1 MRANVAK
8 SLWTLLF
15 LFVYLQ
21 LNARQQP
28 GKDTVLQR
36 YGIVTDSG
44 TVISNRNK
52 TGFYLVKFRVY
63 PGQSVLQQHGSKK
76 ALSTLHYILQQ
87 PVTDTALLRNV
98 VYTYAANSN
107 WKSSTPLL
115 QQLELLKDKDSITL
129 QVSTNPALAPPAW
142 CHVRR
147 QPTRSIAILTVRKQ
161 DWPQFIAQASVL
173 FADRLRQAR
182 TETIVSN
189 NDMTLNRI
197 STVQQL
203 YPQLQGNQMTVSI
216 KENLFDTTDADLQ
229 GRYRASG
236 ISSNTVDA
244 HATIMATL
252 IAGAGNTGPEGKG
265 AATRARLS
273 SSDFNSTTTDNK
285 LLPDDPANYRQ
296 LGIRLQNHSYGTGIE
311 NYYGTEAAA
320 YDEQA
325 QDLDTLLH
333 VFSSGND
340 GNTTS
345 SSGAYSGITGL
356 ANLSGTYK
364 HAKNVLVAG
373 ATNGLNGI
381 LALSSKGPAYD
392 GRVKP
397 ELVAY
402 GVDGTSN
409 ASALTSGIATL
420 VQDAYIQQVGKA
432 PAATLLKT
440 VLINSADDVGN
451 LHVDYS
457 SGYGAINA
465 LKAVKTIAE
474 DRFFG
479 GSATNGSSQS
489 FPLSVPAGSGQLKV
503 TLGWNDPA
511 AAVNAVKALVND
523 LDLWV
528 EDAGGKRYDPWIL
541 SSYPSADS
549 LRAAARRGR
558 DTLNNTEQV
567 TIDNPSGTI
576 RIHVNGRAVSSAS
589 QSFFVAYEFTPSAYF
604 NWEYP
609 APQSMLSTNASAPLR
624 WSTAYSGTGTVQYSL
639 DSSNWQTIVQDI
651 SLQSGTINWT
661 VPDVFSKAWLRM
673 QTANGTFTSA
683 AFFISKA
690 PEPQVGFN
698 CTDSVLLYWP
708 SLPNA
713 ASYEVYVLNGPYLS
727 TYTRT
732 TDTFVV
738 IQKKNISGTW
748 LAVSAIHANGWA
760 GVKSYSLD
768 YQNQGV
774 SCYVTTLLADPENDA
789 TVRLTLSLGSL
800 YNLRTIW
807 WEALTSNG
815 FTTLQST
822 TIDGNTSY
830 TIIDNAP
837 HSGLNYY
844 RVRME
849 TTDGRMI
856 LSDTVFAAIVG
867 AGNTF
872 VLFPNPVTNTLQLL
886 TKAAQ
891 ERQMRIFDISGRLVR
906 AYLLT
911 NMQESIDITDLT
923 PGVYVVAIYEEGK
936 RVFVQKVVKVG
947 Y

>member
-1 MRANVAK
+1 MRANVSK
-8 SLWTLLF
+8 SMLALLF
-15 LFVYLQ
+15 LFAHLQ
-21 LNARQQP
+21 LTARQQP
-28 GKDTVLQR
+28 GKDSVLQR
-36 YGIVTDSG
+36 YGIIPDSG
-44 TVISNRNK
+44 DVSINRNK
-52 TGFYLVKFRVY
+52 TGLYLVKFRVY
-63 PGQSVLQQHGSKK
+63 PGQAVLQQHGNKK
-76 ALSTLHYILQQ
+76 ALTPLHYILQQ
-87 PVTDTALLRNV
+87 PVTDTTLLHNV
-98 VYTYAANSN
+98 IYTYAANSN
-107 WKSSTPLL
+107 WKSSSLLL
-115 QQLELLKDKDSITL
+115 QQLEKLKDKDSITL
-129 QVSTNPALAPPAW
+129 QASIDPKLTPDW
-142 CHVRR
+142 CLVRR
-147 QPTRSIAILTVRKQ
+147 QATRSIAIITVKKQ
-161 DWPQFIAQASVL
+161 DWPQFIAQPAIL

-216 KENLFDTTDADLQ
+216 KENLFDTSDADLQ

-236 ISSNTVDA
+236 ISSGTEDA

-252 IAGAGNTGPEGKG
+252 IAGGGNTGAEGRG
-265 AATRARLS
+265 AAIRAFLS
-273 SSDFNSTTTDNK
+273 SSDFNSTNTDNK
-285 LLPDDPANYRQ
+285 LLPDDPANYQQ

-325 QDLDTLLH
+325 LDLDTLLH

-340 GNTTS
+340 GNDTPA
-345 SSGAYSGITGL
+345 SGTYSGITGL

-373 ATNGLNGI
+373 ATDGLNNV

-409 ASALTSGIATL
+409 AAALTSGISTL
-420 VQDAYIQQVGKA
+420 AQDAYIQRQGKA

-465 LKAVKTIAE
+465 LKAVKTILE
-474 DRFFG
+474 DRFNG
-479 GSATNGSSQS
+479 GSATNGSSQVFLIS
-489 FPLSVPAGSGQLKV
+489 APAGMRQFKV

-511 AAVNAVKALVND
+511 AAADASKALVND

-528 EDAGGKRYDPWIL
+528 EDPGGNRYDPWVL
-541 SSYPSADS
+541 SSIPARDS
-549 LRAAARRGR
+549 LQAAARRGR

-567 TIDNPSGTI
+567 TVDNPSGI
-576 RIHVNGRAVSSAS
+576 LRVHVNGREVRSSP
-589 QSFFVAYEFTPSAYF
+589 QSFYIVYEFTPSRYF
-604 NWEYP
+604 NWENP
-609 APQSMLSTNASAPLR
+609 APQSMLASRTTAPLR
-624 WSTAYSGTGTVQYSL
+624 WSSSYTGTGDLQYSL
-639 DSSNWQTIVQDI
+639 DSVNWQTSIQDI
-651 SLQSGTINWT
+651 GLAGGSVSWS

-673 QTANGTFTSA
+673 QTADSTYTSA
-683 AFFISKA
+683 SFFISKA
-690 PEPQVGFN
+690 PEAQVGFD

-708 SLPNA
+708 PVADA
-713 ASYEVYVLNGPYLS
+713 AGYEIYVLNGAYL
-727 TYTRT
+727 TPYTRT
-732 TDTFVV
+732 NDTFVV
-738 IQKKNISGTW
+738 IQKQNISGTW
-748 LAVSAIHANGWA
+748 VAVSAVHADGWA

-768 YQNQGV
+768 YQNQGL
-774 SCYVTTLLADPENDA
+774 SCYIMSLLADPIDDSS
-789 TVRLTLSLGSL
+789 VRLGLTLGSL

-807 WEALTSNG
+807 WEELTSTG
-815 FTTLQST
+815 FVTLQST
-822 TIDGNTSY
+822 AIDGNTSY
-830 TIIDNAP
+830 TVTDNAP

-844 RVRME
+844 RVRLE

-856 LSDTVFAAIVG
+856 FSDSVFAAIVG
-867 AGNTF
+867 ADKTF
-872 VLFPNPVTNTLQLL
+872 VLFPNPITNTLQFLS
-886 TKAAQ
+886 KAPQ
-891 ERQMRIFDISGRLVR
+891 EREMRVYDVGGRLIR
-906 AYLLT
+906 DILLT
-911 NMQESIDITDLT
+911 NMQESIDVSLLT
-923 PGVYVVAIYEEGK
+923 PGVYVVAIYEDGK
-936 RVFVQKVVKVG
+936 RVFVQKVVKSS

>member
-8 SLWTLLF
+8 SLLALLF
-15 LFVYLQ
+15 LFVHLQ
-21 LNARQQP
+21 LSARQQP
-28 GKDTVLQR
+28 GTDTVLQR

-44 TVISNRNK
+44 TVSINRNK

-63 PGQSVLQQHGSKK
+63 PGQSVLQQHGNKK
-76 ALSTLHYILQQ
+76 ALTRLHYILQQ

-98 VYTYAANSN
+98 IYTYAASSN

-115 QQLELLKDKDSITL
+115 QALEMLKDKDSITL
-129 QVSTNPALAPPAW
+129 QVSTDPALAPPAW

-147 QPTRSIAILTVRKQ
+147 KASRSIAIVTVKKH
-161 DWPQFIAQASVL
+161 DWPHFIAQASVL

-203 YPQLQGNQMTVSI
+203 YPQLQGNNMTVSI

-229 GRYRASG
+229 GRYRSSG
-236 ISSNTVDA
+236 ISSNTIDA

-252 IAGAGNTGPEGKG
+252 IAGGGNTGAEGRG
-265 AATRARLS
+265 VAVRASLS

-285 LLPDDPANYRQ
+285 LLPDDPASYRQ
-296 LGIRLQNHSYGTGIE
+296 LGIRLQNHSYGTGVE
-311 NYYGTEAAA
+311 NYYGTEAVA

-325 QDLDTLLH
+325 LDLDTLLH

-340 GNTTS
+340 GNDTPT
-345 SSGAYSGITGL
+345 SGAYSGIAGL

-373 ATNGLNGI
+373 ATNGQNGV

-409 ASALTSGIATL
+409 AAALTSGIATL
-420 VQDAYIQQVGKA
+420 VQDAYIQQLGRA

-440 VLINSADDVGN
+440 VLINSADDIGN

-465 LKAVKTIAE
+465 LKAVKTIDE
-474 DRFFG
+474 DRFFS
-479 GSATNGSSQS
+479 GSASNGSSQV
-489 FPLSVPAGSGQLKV
+489 FPISIPAGTGQVKV
-503 TLGWNDPA
+503 TLGW
-511 AAVNAVKALVND
+511 KALVND

-528 EDAGGKRYDPWIL
+528 EDAGGNRYDPWVL
-541 SSYPSADS
+541 SSYPAADS
-549 LRAAARRGR
+549 LRALARRGR

-567 TIDNPSGTI
+567 SIDNPSGTI
-576 RIHVNGRAVSSAS
+576 RIHINGSAVSSAS
-589 QSFFVAYEFTPSAYF
+589 QPFFVAYEFTPSQYF

-609 APQSMLSTNASAPLR
+609 APQSMLTANSTAPLR
-624 WSTAYSGTGTVQYSL
+624 WSTAYTGTGTLQYSL

-651 SLQSGTINWT
+651 ALESGTIGWP

-673 QTANGTFTSA
+673 QTAGRTYTSA

-690 PEPQVGFN
+690 PEPQVGFD

-708 SLPNA
+708 ALPA
-713 ASYEVYVLNGPYLS
+713 AAAYEVYVLNGPYLS
-727 TYTRT
+727 AYTRT

-738 IQKKNISGTW
+738 IQKQNISGTW
-748 LAVSAIHANGWA
+748 LAVSAVHTEGWA

-768 YQNQGV
+768 YENQGV
-774 SCYVTTLLADPENDA
+774 GCYVSTLLADPVDDA
-789 TVRLTLSLGSL
+789 AVRLNLSLGST

-807 WEALTSNG
+807 WESLTAAG
-815 FTTLQST
+815 FVTLQSST
-822 TIDGNTSY
+822 VDGNTSY
-830 TIIDNAP
+830 SITDNAP

-856 LSDTVFAAIVG
+856 LSDTVSAAIVG

-872 VLFPNPVTNTLQLL
+872 VLFPNPVTSTLQLL
-886 TKAAQ
+886 SKAPL
-891 ERQMRIFDISGRLVR
+891 EREMLIFDITGRLVR
-906 AYLLT
+906 NYLLT
-911 NMQESIDITDLT
+911 NMQESIDISQLT
-923 PGVYVVAIYEEGK
+923 PGVYVVAIYENGK
-936 RVFVQKVVKVG
+936 RVFVQKVVKAG

>member
-1 MRANVAK
+1 MRANVSK
-8 SLWTLLF
+8 SMLALLF
-15 LFVYLQ
+15 LFAHLQ
-21 LNARQQP
+21 LTARQQP
-28 GKDTVLQR
+28 GKDSVLQR
-36 YGIVTDSG
+36 YGIIPDSG
-44 TVISNRNK
+44 DVSINRNK
-52 TGFYLVKFRVY
+52 TGLYLVKFRVY
-63 PGQSVLQQHGSKK
+63 PGQAVLQQHGNKK
-76 ALSTLHYILQQ
+76 ALTPLHYILQQ
-87 PVTDTALLRNV
+87 PVTDTTLLHNV
-98 VYTYAANSN
+98 IYTYAANSN
-107 WKSSTPLL
+107 WKSSSLLL
-115 QQLELLKDKDSITL
+115 QQLEKLKDKDSITL
-129 QVSTNPALAPPAW
+129 QASIDPKLTPDW

-147 QPTRSIAILTVRKQ
+147 QATRSIAIITVKKQ
-161 DWPQFIAQASVL
+161 DWPQFIAQPAIL

-216 KENLFDTTDADLQ
+216 KENLFDTSDADLQ

-236 ISSNTVDA
+236 ISSGTEDA

-252 IAGAGNTGPEGKG
+252 IAGGGNTGAEGRG
-265 AATRARLS
+265 AAIRAFLS
-273 SSDFNSTTTDNK
+273 SSDFNSTNTDNK
-285 LLPDDPANYRQ
+285 LLPDDPANYQQ

-325 QDLDTLLH
+325 LDLDTLLH

-340 GNTTS
+340 GNDTPA
-345 SSGAYSGITGL
+345 SGTYSGITGL

-373 ATNGLNGI
+373 ATDGLNNV

-409 ASALTSGIATL
+409 AAALTSGISTL
-420 VQDAYIQQVGKA
+420 VQDAYIQRQGKA

-465 LKAVKTIAE
+465 LKAVKTILE
-474 DRFFG
+474 DRFNG
-479 GSATNGSSQS
+479 GSATNGSSQVFLIS
-489 FPLSVPAGSGQLKV
+489 APAGMRQFKV

-511 AAVNAVKALVND
+511 AAADASKALVND

-528 EDAGGKRYDPWIL
+528 EDPGGNRYDPWVL
-541 SSYPSADS
+541 SSIPARDS
-549 LRAAARRGR
+549 LQAAARRGR

-567 TIDNPSGTI
+567 TVDNPSGI
-576 RIHVNGRAVSSAS
+576 LRVHVNGREVRSSP
-589 QSFFVAYEFTPSAYF
+589 QSFYIVYEFTPSRYF
-604 NWEYP
+604 NWENP
-609 APQSMLSTNASAPLR
+609 APQSMLASRTTAPLR
-624 WSTAYSGTGTVQYSL
+624 WSSSYTGTGDLQYSL
-639 DSSNWQTIVQDI
+639 DSVNWQTSIQDI
-651 SLQSGTINWT
+651 GLAGGSVSWS

-673 QTANGTFTSA
+673 QTADSTYTSA
-683 AFFISKA
+683 SFFISKA
-690 PEPQVGFN
+690 PEAQVGFD

-708 SLPNA
+708 PVADA
-713 ASYEVYVLNGPYLS
+713 AGYEIYVLNGAYL
-727 TYTRT
+727 TPYTRT
-732 TDTFVV
+732 NDTFVV
-738 IQKKNISGTW
+738 IQKQNISGTW
-748 LAVSAIHANGWA
+748 VAVSAVHADGWA

-768 YQNQGV
+768 YQNQGL
-774 SCYVTTLLADPENDA
+774 SCYIMSLLADPIDDSS
-789 TVRLTLSLGSL
+789 VRLGLTLGSL

-807 WEALTSNG
+807 WEELTSTG
-815 FTTLQST
+815 FVTLQST
-822 TIDGNTSY
+822 AIDGNTSY
-830 TIIDNAP
+830 TVTDNAP

-844 RVRME
+844 RVRLE

-856 LSDTVFAAIVG
+856 FSDSVFAAIVG
-867 AGNTF
+867 ADKTF
-872 VLFPNPVTNTLQLL
+872 VLFPNPVTNTLQFLS
-886 TKAAQ
+886 KAPQ
-891 ERQMRIFDISGRLVR
+891 EREMRVYDVGGRLIR
-906 AYLLT
+906 DILLT
-911 NMQESIDITDLT
+911 NMQESIDVSLLT
-923 PGVYVVAIYEEGK
+923 PGVYVVAIYEDGK
-936 RVFVQKVVKVG
+936 RVFVQKVVKSS

>member
-1 MRANVAK
+1 
-8 SLWTLLF
+8 
-15 LFVYLQ
+15 
-21 LNARQQP
+21 
-28 GKDTVLQR
+28 
-36 YGIVTDSG
+36 
-44 TVISNRNK
+44 
-52 TGFYLVKFRVY
+52 VKFRVY

-76 ALSTLHYILQQ
+76 ALTSLHYILQQ

-98 VYTYAANSN
+98 VYIYAANNN
-107 WKSSTPLL
+107 WKSSIPLL
-115 QQLELLKDKDSITL
+115 QQLETLKDKDSITL
-129 QVSTNPALAPPAW
+129 QASTDPKLAPPGW

-147 QPTRSIAILTVRKQ
+147 KPSRSIAIVTVKKH
-161 DWPQFIAQASVL
+161 DWAQFIAQASVL

-182 TETIVSN
+182 TETIVNN

-203 YPQLQGNQMTVSI
+203 YPQLRGNQMTVSI
-216 KENLFDTTDADLQ
+216 KENLFDTADADLQ
-229 GRYRASG
+229 GRYRPSG

-252 IAGAGNTGPEGKG
+252 IAGGGNTGAEGKG
-265 AATRARLS
+265 AARGALLS

-285 LLPDDPANYRQ
+285 LLPDDPANYQQ

-340 GNTTS
+340 GNDTPA
-345 SSGAYSGITGL
+345 SGTYSGIAGL

-373 ATNGLNGI
+373 ATNGQNGI

-409 ASALTSGIATL
+409 AAALTSGIATL
-420 VQDAYIQQVGKA
+420 VQDAYIQQLGRA
-432 PAATLLKT
+432 PAGTLLKT
-440 VLINSADDVGN
+440 VLINSADDAGN

-479 GSATNGSSQS
+479 GNATNGSSQV
-489 FPLSVPAGSGQLKV
+489 FPISIPAGTGQLKV

-511 AAVNAVKALVND
+511 APVDAAKALVND

-528 EDAGGKRYDPWIL
+528 EDAGSNRYDPWIL
-541 SSYPSADS
+541 SSYPAADS

-576 RIHVNGRAVSSAS
+576 RIHINGSAVTGAS
-589 QSFFVAYEFTPSAYF
+589 QAFFVAYEFTPSRYF

-609 APQSMLSTNASAPLR
+609 APQSMLATNTSAPLR
-624 WSTAYSGTGTVQYSL
+624 WSTAYTGTGTIQYSL
-639 DSSNWQTIVQDI
+639 DSSNWQTIVRDI
-651 SLQSGTINWT
+651 PLESGTINWT
-661 VPDVFSKAWLRM
+661 VPDVFSRAWLRM

-690 PEPQVGFN
+690 PEPQVGFD
-698 CTDSVLLYWP
+698 CADSVLLYWP
-708 SLPNA
+708 SLANA
-713 ASYEVYVLNGPYLS
+713 AGYEVYVLNGQYLS

-738 IQKKNISGTW
+738 IQKQDISGTW
-748 LAVSAIHANGWA
+748 LAVSAVHADGWA

-774 SCYVTTLLADPENDA
+774 SCYVASLLADPVDDA
-789 TVRLTLSLGSL
+789 AVRLTLSLGSL

-807 WEALTSNG
+807 WETLTATG

-830 TIIDNAP
+830 TITDNAP
-837 HSGLNYY
+837 HPGLNLY

-856 LSDTVFAAIVG
+856 LSDTVSAAIVG
-867 AGNTF
+867 ASNTF
-872 VLFPNPVTNTLQLL
+872 VMFPNPATSTLQLL

-891 ERQMRIFDISGRLVR
+891 EREMRIFDISGRLVR

-911 NMQESIDITDLT
+911 NMQESIDISDLT
-923 PGVYVVAIYEEGK
+923 PGVYVVAIYEDGR
-936 RVFVQKVVKVG
+936 RVFVQKVVKAA

>member
-8 SLWTLLF
+8 SLLALLF
-15 LFVYLQ
+15 LFVHLQ
-21 LNARQQP
+21 LDARQQP
-28 GKDTVLQR
+28 AKDTVLQR

-44 TVISNRNK
+44 IVSNNRNK

-63 PGQSVLQQHGSKK
+63 PGQSVLQQHGSRK
-76 ALSTLHYILQQ
+76 ALSQLHYILQQ

-115 QQLELLKDKDSITL
+115 QQLETLKDKDSITL
-129 QVSTNPALAPPAW
+129 QASTDPALAPPGW
-142 CHVRR
+142 CRVRR
-147 QPTRSIAILTVRKQ
+147 QPSRSIAIVTVKKH
-161 DWPQFIAQASVL
+161 DWAQFIAQASVL

-182 TETIVSN
+182 TETIVNN

-216 KENLFDTTDADLQ
+216 KENLFDTSDADLQ
-229 GRYRASG
+229 GRYRPSG

-252 IAGAGNTGPEGKG
+252 IAGGGNTGAEGKG
-265 AATRARLS
+265 AAPGALLS
-273 SSDFNSTTTDNK
+273 SSDFNSTSTDNK
-285 LLPDDPANYRQ
+285 LLPDDPANYQQ
-296 LGIRLQNHSYGTGIE
+296 LSIRLQNHSYGTGIE

-340 GNTTS
+340 GNDTPT
-345 SSGAYSGITGL
+345 SGAYSGIAGL

-373 ATNGLNGI
+373 ATNGMNGI
-381 LALSSKGPAYD
+381 LTLSSKGPAYD

-420 VQDAYIQQVGKA
+420 VQDAYIQQLGRA

-465 LKAVKTIAE
+465 LKAVRTITE

-479 GSATNGSSQS
+479 GSAANGSSQA
-489 FPLSVPAGSGQLKV
+489 FPISIPAGTGQVKV

-511 AAVNAVKALVND
+511 AAVDAPKALVND
-523 LDLWV
+523 LDLWL
-528 EDAGGKRYDPWIL
+528 EDAGGNRYDPWIL
-541 SSYPSADS
+541 SSYPAGDS

-567 TIDNPSGTI
+567 TLDNPSGTI
-576 RIHVNGRAVSSAS
+576 RIHVNGSTVSGAS
-589 QSFFVAYEFTPSAYF
+589 QAFFVAYEFTPSRYF

-609 APQSMLSTNASAPLR
+609 APQSMLATNTSAPLR
-624 WSTAYSGTGTVQYSL
+624 WSTSYTGTGTIQYSL
-639 DSSNWQTIVQDI
+639 DSSNWQTIVQD
-651 SLQSGTINWT
+651 LPLENGTINWT
-661 VPDVFSKAWLRM
+661 VPDVFSRAWLRI
-673 QTANGTFTSA
+673 QTSNGTFTSA
-683 AFFISKA
+683 SFFISKA
-690 PEPQVGFN
+690 PEPQVGFD

-708 SLPNA
+708 SLPDA
-713 ASYEVYVLNGPYLS
+713 AGYEVYVLNGRYLS
-727 TYTRT
+727 AYTRT

-738 IQKKNISGTW
+738 IQKQNISGTW
-748 LAVSAIHANGWA
+748 LAVSAVHAQGWA

-774 SCYVTTLLADPENDA
+774 SCYVASLLADPVDDA
-789 TVRLTLSLGSL
+789 AVRLTLSLGSL

-807 WEALTSNG
+807 WEALTATG

-822 TIDGNTSY
+822 PIDGNTSY
-830 TIIDNAP
+830 TITDNAP
-837 HSGLNYY
+837 HPGLNLY

-856 LSDTVFAAIVG
+856 LSDTVSAAIVG
-867 AGNTF
+867 ASNTF
-872 VLFPNPVTNTLQLL
+872 VMFPNPVTSTLQLL
-886 TKAAQ
+886 SKTAL
-891 ERQMRIFDISGRLVR
+891 EREMRIFDISGRLVR

-911 NMQESIDITDLT
+911 NMQESIDISDLT
-923 PGVYVVAIYEEGK
+923 PGVYVVAIFEDGK
-936 RVFVQKVVKVG
+936 RVFVQKVVKAA